1 MAKKI
6 LQLSEIKVKSFVTQ
20 IDSAEQKTAKGG
32 YVYKER
38 LDAIIIDIDS
48 RPSWT
53 EYKTRAVGDSNTIKL
68 FEEGNKL

>member
-20 IDSAEQKTAKGG
+20 VSKSEQRTAKGG
-32 YVYKER
+32 YVHNSK
-38 LDAIIIDIDS
+38 LAAIIVDINT

-53 EYKTRAVGDSNTIKL
+53 EYKTRATGDSNTVK
-68 FEEGNKL
+68 FFDGNEG